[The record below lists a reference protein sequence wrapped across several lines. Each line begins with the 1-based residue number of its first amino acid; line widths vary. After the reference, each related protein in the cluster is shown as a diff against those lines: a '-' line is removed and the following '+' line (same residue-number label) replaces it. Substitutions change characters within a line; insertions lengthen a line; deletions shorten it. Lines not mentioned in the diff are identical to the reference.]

1 MQLIILFFVSLN
13 LIPASQLNV
22 DNGIHSDEE
31 KNVTIKIENEDQID
45 FDFSIKHEQ
54 RRNII
59 KIRSAQAIKSL
70 RTVDQK
76 TNTHKGYNVAGSEMI
91 ILPVKDFAFGEHL
104 AEFKFQDNNTVVLAK
119 FYITEDALVL
129 E

>member
-13 LIPASQLNV
+13 ILPASFLNIE
-22 DNGIHSDEE
+22 NGNGSEEE

-45 FDFSIKHEQ
+45 FDFSITHEQ

-59 KIRSAQAIKSL
+59 KVRSAQAIKSL

-76 TNTHKGYNVAGSEMI
+76 TNTHKGYNVEGSEMI
-91 ILPVKDFAFGEHL
+91 ILPLKDFGFGTHI
-104 AEFKFQDNNTVVLAK
+104 AEFKFLNDETVVLAK